1 MKGKIMF
8 AWNERRIVMYTID
21 NLIDKLIKI
30 EEEGSNLYLIISES
44 VNIEKKLQIMAKILS
59 DEEKKHIIIYEEFKK
74 NSTTYDNIE
83 VELAT
88 YDRAVGLIYEFSK
101 IKTRNSI
108 KNVRELFKFALI
120 FEKENL
126 ALVLII
132 LGLFVKSHE
141 DINSKNYMIV
151 SEIVKEEQKHVNL
164 IEDIIKR
171 YSII

>member
-1 MKGKIMF
+1 
-8 AWNERRIVMYTID
+8 MYTID

-30 EEEGSNLYLIISES
+30 EEEGSNLYLIISENN
-44 VNIEKKLQIMAKILS
+44 NIEKKLQIMTKVLS
-59 DEEKKHIIIYEEFKK
+59 NEEKKHIIIYEGFKK

-83 VELAT
+83 IELTT
-88 YDRAVGLIYEFSK
+88 YDRAVELIYEFSK
-101 IKTRNSI
+101 VKTKNNI

-132 LGLFVKSHE
+132 SGLFVKTHE
-141 DINSKNYMIV
+141 DINSKNYMII
-151 SEIVKEEQKHVNL
+151 SEIIKEEQKHVNL

-171 YSII
+171 YSNV